1 MTNCLTFAWRIWRYS
16 RKDNYM
22 SIRISHHGKLPHFV
36 VDFEL
41 RDGTLIR
48 REFVPVKP
56 VKYKFLP
63 PFSFAGMEVVTVYR
77 RESVEVLIA

>member
-16 RKDNYM
+16 RKCNYL
-22 SIRISHHGKLPHFV
+22 SFRISHHGKLPHFV

-48 REFVPVKP
+48 SKTITLSLVAEQDR
-56 VKYKFLP
+56 
-63 PFSFAGMEVVTVYR
+63 VY
-77 RESVEVLIA
+77 ST